1 MLCMSILCFS
11 GTSYLSVHG
20 HVYTLYMYGVYVVH
34 IHLYM
39 KLIQFALQTSCLSQL
54 SNEMKDAVSEK
65 DKSSSELEAMRQ
77 QLRELQEKSARDEAE
92 LKKMAA
98 TITRLQQQLKERTIR
113 RKAVAPSI
121 PEGSTSTL
129 TLSQTSAPTAA
140 IKPTV
145 TTTPTASIRPM
156 AIQTTSAPTAHVT
169 PTMVTAQHVIP
180 ATSTSQLTN
189 QISSSTGVS
198 TSTAVAA
205 TVFVRSTS
213 PQVVAPL
220 PSTTTAARAV
230 IATSQGGVA
239 SGSLGE
245 EPNRV
250 AIKRRREEDSV
261 QQAAESGSGAA
272 SVAPPARKRQKPL
285 QQPQVAASTSLA
297 PDTQGEG
304 EGMEAQVTAEVQVHA
319 VVKNTC
325 NAHIAVN
332 MVVR

>member
-1 MLCMSILCFS
+1 MHDLRVFCLFS
-11 GTSYLSVHG
+11 QS
-20 HVYTLYMYGVYVVH
+20 
-34 IHLYM
+34 
-39 KLIQFALQTSCLSQL
+39 
-54 SNEMKDAVSEK
+54 SNEMKDAVSAKEK
-65 DKSSSELEAMRQ
+65 LSSELEAVKQ
-77 QLRELQEKSARDEAE
+77 QLKELQEKSLKDEAE
-92 LKKMAA
+92 IKKMAGNIA
-98 TITRLQQQLKERTIR
+98 RLQQQLKERTLR
-113 RKAVAPSI
+113 RKAVVPSI

-129 TLSQTSAPTAA
+129 TPSQTSAPTAA

-169 PTMVTAQHVIP
+169 PTMVTAQPVIP

-213 PQVVAPL
+213 PRIVAPL
-220 PSTTTAARAV
+220 PSTTTATRAV

-245 EPNRV
+245 ETNRGAV
-250 AIKRRREEDSV
+250 KRRREEESV
-261 QQAAESGSGAA
+261 QQVAESGSSTSTTGA
-272 SVAPPARKRQKPL
+272 PARKRQKPL

-304 EGMEAQVTAEVQVHA
+304 EGMDAQVTAEVQVRA
-319 VVKNTC
+319 NIYYSTKFN
-325 NAHIAVN
+325 
-332 MVVR
+332 

>member
-1 MLCMSILCFS
+1 MTVELEGFKRQLKDSQE
-11 GTSYLSVHG
+11 
-20 HVYTLYMYGVYVVH
+20 
-34 IHLYM
+34 
-39 KLIQFALQTSCLSQL
+39 KLAK
-54 SNEMKDAVSEK
+54 NEGEMKK
-65 DKSSSELEAMRQ
+65 MEATV
-77 QLRELQEKSARDEAE
+77 LR
-92 LKKMAA
+92 
-98 TITRLQQQLKERTIR
+98 QQQLLKERGLR
-113 RKAVAPSI
+113 RKAVAPS
-121 PEGSTSTL
+121 EGSTSSL
-129 TLSQTSAPTAA
+129 ALSQTTAPTAA

-220 PSTTTAARAV
+220 PSTTSAPRSVLAS
-230 IATSQGGVA
+230 SQGGVA

-245 EPNRV
+245 ENARGT
-250 AIKRRREEDSV
+250 IKRRREEDSV
-261 QQAAESGSGAA
+261 QQSGEAGSS
-272 SVAPPARKRQKPL
+272 SVAPPARKRQRPL

-304 EGMEAQVTAEVQVHA
+304 ESVDTQATELQVNDLKFVHIHSLY
-319 VVKNTC
+319 N
-325 NAHIAVN
+325 IY
-332 MVVR
+332 